1 VVRKCVVK
9 VVLSKEQKL
18 ILDEM
23 ARRLGSSESEM
34 LRVALM
40 DYAKDLNLVAEVVH
54 KERLLMKIQN
64 R

>member
-1 VVRKCVVK
+1 
-9 VVLSKEQKL
+9 VLSNEQKL

-23 ARRLGSSESEM
+23 ARRLGSSESKM

-54 KERLLMKIQN
+54 KERLLLKIQN

>member
-54 KERLLMKIQN
+54 KERLLLKIQN